1 MTKIKLLTIAVIAL
15 LGINILMVSWFFMQK
30 PDRNNLSSFPK
41 PPVGPKM
48 IIIDQLKLDQDQV
61 AKYEVLIKE
70 HRLMIRNLNDT
81 ISLTKKA
88 LYETL
93 KNKNVKNQDSL
104 IEKIASLHRDI
115 ETTHYKHFVDIR
127 KLCKPSQIG
136 NFNRLTED
144 LASYFTPQRKG
155 LKL

>member
-1 MTKIKLLTIAVIAL
+1 MTKIKLLTISVIGL

-30 PDRNNLSSFPK
+30 PANNNLSSFSK
-41 PPVGPKM
+41 PPAGPKM
-48 IIIDQLKLDQDQV
+48 IIIGQLKFDQNQV

-81 ISLTKKA
+81 ISVTKNA

-93 KNKNVKNQDSL
+93 KNENVKDQDSL

-115 ETTHYKHFVDIR
+115 ESTHYKHFVDIR
-127 KLCKPSQIG
+127 NLCKPSQIN
-136 NFNRLTED
+136 NFNNLTED
-144 LASYFTPQRKG
+144 LANYFTPQRKG
-155 LKL
+155 LRF